1 MEYPVFSKNVFVLW
15 LSGYWPKL
23 FYVVYTTNR
32 FTESGLTGFWYMDFG
47 SWYIVEDKEKKTLST
62 IMEKHPEC
70 YIQTFYFNEVNRLV
84 DIMKKKSVKHEAI
97 IPIDIKVGLIL

>member
-1 MEYPVFSKNVFVLW
+1 MVF
-15 LSGYWPKL
+15 
-23 FYVVYTTNR
+23 TTNR

-47 SWYIVEDKEKKTLST
+47 SWYPADPEDKTLST

-84 DIMKKKSVKHEAI
+84 DILKKKSVKHEAM